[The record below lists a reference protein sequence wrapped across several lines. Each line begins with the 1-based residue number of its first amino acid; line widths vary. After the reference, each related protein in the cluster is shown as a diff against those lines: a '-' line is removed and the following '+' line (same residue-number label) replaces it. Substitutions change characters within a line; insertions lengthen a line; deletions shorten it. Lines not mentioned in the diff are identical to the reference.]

1 MRNSIQTALAI
12 VFLFLTTNSVVAQ
25 NSRKIMDFNSG
36 WLFEQDDWIGLN
48 NASQFSWNDST
59 WIPVQ
64 TPHCFN
70 ADDTFDPVQ
79 GYYRGFAW
87 YRKHFRIPAS
97 EKQRILKIRF
107 GAIGNVSEIWVN
119 EKYYGRT
126 VLGFVPIEI
135 DITDNI
141 NWGGDN
147 LIAVRVQNLHDDEIP
162 PGRWRM
168 DYNVYG
174 GIYREV
180 TLESLPKVHLMKND
194 FIVTTP
200 EVSEKEST
208 VNVSATVFN
217 QGTAEEPV
225 EIRCRLLDGTKTLA
239 TFSQQTQV
247 PSGVAVTIKNLN
259 AKISGARLWSP
270 SSPSLYQLETSLF
283 QNGKQIDQLSVKF
296 GFRTSYFDPEK
307 GYFINGKPLK
317 LRGLNRHQDY
327 PGLGNAV
334 PVRLQIE
341 DAKIMKDLGANY
353 VRCSHY
359 PQHESFLNACD
370 SLGLLVYEEVASW
383 QHIGGDEFI
392 QNMDDMMQ
400 AMIRRDRN
408 HPSVFLWGMMNEGRS
423 VKLFEKLGK
432 TAQLFDPT
440 RPTCYAENHIEEGI
454 KAGTIFMP
462 GVAGLN
468 YDLQKYDQ
476 LHRDF
481 PQLALINTECTN
493 GDKSFIGNLESQL
506 QAADKI
512 KADLDYSDSRPW
524 LAGACIWCFHDYG
537 TEYKP
542 VWPIQTSGVVDV
554 YRRYKEQA
562 WMLKARW
569 STEPFIRIA
578 GNWWYPGNEGRTK
591 EVRVWNNCDEVHLF
605 LNGKEVPKSGENS
618 WNVVFEPG
626 ELKAVGKKGHS
637 TVESVIQTPSQPVGL
652 KFLVKDLNLKSDG
665 YDAVPVIAQVVD
677 EKGQLVPLNGKT
689 VSFGISGPGELV
701 GIGKNT
707 NVLTTG
713 GEAVILVKSSE
724 SSGKIEVTAKSD
736 NLAESK
742 TTLIAGKN

>member
-1 MRNSIQTALAI
+1 MRNAIQVLFSIVI
-12 VFLFLTTNSVVAQ
+12 LFLTGNTAFAQ
-25 NSRKIMDFNSG
+25 NSRKITDFNSG

-59 WIPVQ
+59 WIPVR

-70 ADDTFDPVQ
+70 AADTFDPVQ

-87 YRKHFRIPAS
+87 YRKHFRVPAS
-97 EKQRILKIRF
+97 EKGRVIKIYF

-126 VLGFVPIEI
+126 VLGYVPIEI
-135 DITDNI
+135 DITNNI
-141 NWGGDN
+141 NWDGDN

-180 TLESLPKVHLMKND
+180 TLESLPKVHFRKND
-194 FIVTTP
+194 FVVTTP
-200 EVSEKEST
+200 EVNEKEST
-208 VNVSATVFN
+208 LNISATVFN
-217 QGTAEEPV
+217 REATEEPV

-239 TFSQQTQV
+239 TFSQKTSV
-247 PSGVAVTIKNLN
+247 PSGVAVMIKKLSAN
-259 AKISGARLWSP
+259 IPDIRLWSP
-270 SSPSLYQLETSLF
+270 SSPNRYLLETSLF
-283 QNGKQIDQLSVKF
+283 QDGKQTDQLTVKI
-296 GFRTSYFDPEK
+296 GFRTSHFDPEK

-341 DAKIMKDLGANY
+341 DAEIMKNLGANY

-383 QHIGGDEFI
+383 QHIGGEEFI

-408 HPSVFLWGMMNEGRS
+408 HPCIFLWGMMNEGRS
-423 VKLFEKLGK
+423 AKLFKKLGK
-432 TAQLFDPT
+432 TAQLLDPT
-440 RPTCYAENHIEEGI
+440 RPTCYAENHIDEGI
-454 KAGTIFMP
+454 KQGTIFMP

-468 YDLQKYDQ
+468 YDMDKYNR
-476 LHRDF
+476 LHQDF

-506 QAADKI
+506 LAADKI
-512 KADLDYSDSRPW
+512 KADLDYSDSRSW

-569 STEPFIRIA
+569 SQEPFIRIA
-578 GNWWYPGNEGRTK
+578 GNWWYPGDEGKIK
-591 EVRVWNNCDEVHLF
+591 EVRVWDNCDEVHLF
-605 LNGKEVPKSGENS
+605 LNGKEIPKSDKNS
-618 WNVVFEPG
+618 WQVAYEPG
-626 ELKAVGKKGHS
+626 TLKAVGKKGH
-637 TVESVIQTPSQPVGL
+637 TKVEYSVQTPGKPVGL
-652 KFLVKDLNLKSDG
+652 KFQALDKKLKSDG
-665 YDAVPVIAQVVD
+665 YDTLPVIAQIVD
-677 EKGQLVPLNGKT
+677 ENGNLVPVNGKT
-689 VSFGISGPGELV
+689 VSFSTSGPGTLV
-701 GIGKNT
+701 GIGNDTKI
-707 NVLTTG
+707 LTTD
-713 GEAVILVKSSE
+713 GEAVILVKSSG
-724 SSGKIEVTAKSD
+724 SSGTIEVTAKCESMK
-736 NLAESK
+736 ESK
-742 TTLIAGKN
+742 LTLSAGDL